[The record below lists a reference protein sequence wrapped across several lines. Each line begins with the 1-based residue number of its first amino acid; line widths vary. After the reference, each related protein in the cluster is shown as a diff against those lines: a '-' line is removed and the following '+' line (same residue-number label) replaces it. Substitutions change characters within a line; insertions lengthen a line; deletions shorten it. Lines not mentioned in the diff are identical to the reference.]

1 MSLYSFEIGL
11 TQGGMTNLEALAT
24 KVTPPAWTY
33 QVYSEEVELGD
44 GSMLGSGWP
53 TAEWHWGFIK
63 KAEKE
68 MLRTFCPGK
77 SAEVYIKTY
86 KPDRTSAVF
95 KAIMVW
101 PQAEDDY
108 AERTLS
114 FVITFRRLEV
124 AA

>member
-1 MSLYSFEIGL
+1 
-11 TQGGMTNLEALAT
+11 
-24 KVTPPAWTY
+24 
-33 QVYSEEVELGD
+33 
-44 GSMLGSGWP
+44 
-53 TAEWHWGFIK
+53 
-63 KAEKE
+63 
-68 MLRTFCPGK
+68 
-77 SAEVYIKTY
+77 VYIKTY